1 MRSVFRP
8 NGFTTKRS
16 VYEIRTERHGAWDM
30 KRVWTVAVGAVLG
43 LALVVGLHSKTR
55 LSALPPGQVGQRSAT
70 GAAPPRSGSSR
81 PAASSPPP
89 GASNAPSR
97 VTKGS
102 ASGSSSNSAV
112 GSSEQYGYGVLS
124 VKVTVSANK
133 ITDVTVVNLQTADQY
148 SQQLAS
154 QVIPMLKSEVM
165 SAQSANINGI
175 SGATYTSEAYATSLQ
190 SALKKLKFK

>member
-1 MRSVFRP
+1 M
-8 NGFTTKRS
+8 
-16 VYEIRTERHGAWDM
+16 
-30 KRVWTVAVGAVLG
+30 
-43 LALVVGLHSKTR
+43 
-55 LSALPPGQVGQRSAT
+55 
-70 GAAPPRSGSSR
+70 
-81 PAASSPPP
+81 
-89 GASNAPSR
+89 
-97 VTKGS
+97 
-102 ASGSSSNSAV
+102 
-112 GSSEQYGYGVLS
+112 LS